1 MALLV
6 YTLDLYVD
14 NPSTFSLFASHNLT
28 LLTLLSL
35 QTNHFNIGSLMERG
49 VRLIGNGQ
57 APVHMYWKELL
68 KMLQQGKLDPLQMI
82 THRIRIEDMEEAYRM
97 FDQKEDKMQKVFVET
112 KFSDLPAPGTPQVAK
127 LSKSK

>member
-1 MALLV
+1 M
-6 YTLDLYVD
+6 
-14 NPSTFSLFASHNLT
+14 
-28 LLTLLSL
+28 
-35 QTNHFNIGSLMERG
+35 
-49 VRLIGNGQ
+49 RLIGNGQ